1 MARQINEFTFAWE
14 SLSGTIDQSGWRS
27 ISVFSPS
34 SCNIMAARRFPGNEE
49 SVLINFPDVK
59 IPLAE
64 KLPEGRGF
72 IVERVDPNDDGKTWL
87 ALTRRESGNVD
98 LFAIMVCDIVGAMDK
113 EASNEV
119 PRLLRIFLSRVRSW
133 QEFMRK
139 GAQTLGAEEEI
150 GLVGELFFL
159 QSFIKMGAPPL
170 TIVESWVGPLDGVQD
185 FEIGTGAV
193 EIKAT
198 ISSAGFL
205 ARIGSLEQLDDSL
218 RQPLFLAGVQFTQAE
233 TGLNL
238 PEFVDAAYQVINSD
252 AEAERIFS
260 ERLFAAGYL
269 DAHANRYSR
278 RFTMA
283 STRVLE
289 VVGGFPRITHG
300 TVPIGIKR
308 VIYDIDLDR
317 VPGENLGLSE
327 ILIRLGA
334 L

>member
-14 SLSGTIDQSGWRS
+14 SLSGTSEQSGWRS
-27 ISVFSPS
+27 IPVSSAG
-34 SCNIMAARRFPGNEE
+34 SCNIMAARRFPCNEE
-49 SVLINFPDVK
+49 SVLINFPDVN
-59 IPLAE
+59 IPVAE
-64 KLPEGRGF
+64 KLPEGLGF
-72 IVERVDPNDDGKTWL
+72 IVERIDPNDDGKTWL
-87 ALTRRESGNVD
+87 AITRKESGKVD
-98 LFAIMVCDIVGAMDK
+98 FFTLMVCDIVGALDK
-113 EASNEV
+113 EASHEV
-119 PRLLRIFLSRVRSW
+119 PRFQKIFLSRVRSW

-139 GAQTLGAEEEI
+139 GAQALGAEAEI

-159 QSFIKMGAPPL
+159 RSFIRMGASSL
-170 TIVESWVGPLDGVQD
+170 MIVESWVGPLDGVQD

-193 EIKAT
+193 EVKAT

-218 RQPLFLAGVQFTQAE
+218 RQPLFLAGVQLNQLE
-233 TGLNL
+233 TGMNL
-238 PEFVDAAYQVINSD
+238 PEFVESVRQVLNDD

-260 ERLFAAGYL
+260 DKLIAGGYH
-269 DAHANRYSR
+269 DAHADRYSR

-289 VVGGFPRITHG
+289 VVDGFPRITHG
-300 TVPIGIKR
+300 TVPIEIKR
-308 VIYDIDLDR
+308 AIYDIDLDR
-317 VPGENLGLSE
+317 VSSENLGLSE

>member
-14 SLSGTIDQSGWRS
+14 SLSGTTKQSGWRS
-27 ISVFSPS
+27 IPVFSAG

-59 IPLAE
+59 IPVAE

-72 IVERVDPNDDGKTWL
+72 IVERIDPNDDGKTWL
-87 ALTRRESGNVD
+87 ALTRKESGNVD
-98 LFAIMVCDIVGAMDK
+98 LFAIMVCDIVGALDK
-113 EASNEV
+113 EVSHEV
-119 PRLLRIFLSRVRSW
+119 PRFLRIFLSRVHSW

-139 GAQTLGAEEEI
+139 GAQALGTEAEI

-159 QSFIKMGAPPL
+159 RNFIKMGATSL
-170 TIVESWVGPLDGVQD
+170 TIVESWVGPLDGVHD

-193 EIKAT
+193 EVKAT
-198 ISSAGFL
+198 ISSAGFI

-218 RQPLFLAGVQFTQAE
+218 RQPLFLAGVQLTQAD
-233 TGLNL
+233 TGMNL
-238 PEFVDAAYQVINSD
+238 PEFVESARQVLNDD

-260 ERLFAAGYL
+260 DRLIAAGYH
-269 DAHANRYSR
+269 DAHADRYSR

-289 VVGGFPRITHG
+289 VVEGFPRITHG
-300 TVPIGIKR
+300 TVPIGIKKA
-308 VIYDIDLDR
+308 IYDIDLDR
-317 VPGENLGLSE
+317 VSGENLGLSE